1 MCAGELGLRSGRA
14 RLQAA
19 DVLRGP
25 KAHAVPMCIVRA
37 RATAH
42 GRRFLPLR
50 PPTRN
55 QTSKR
60 GSGAPQTKPHTA
72 PIAAVPQMRPTS
84 SAPKLA
90 MTAPVE
96 GAALITGYFGGSRGK
111 ALNEYGVL
119 IEEQH
124 QLRLTV
130 CRAIRR
136 LKIGDGPRQG
146 AGS

>member
-1 MCAGELGLRSGRA
+1 MLCRCALCGRVRQCMAAGSSPSG
-14 RLQAA
+14 
-19 DVLRGP
+19 
-25 KAHAVPMCIVRA
+25 
-37 RATAH
+37 
-42 GRRFLPLR
+42 

-60 GSGAPQTKPHTA
+60 GLGAPQTKPHTA
-72 PIAAVPQMRPTS
+72 PIAAVPKMRPTS

-124 QLRLTV
+124 QLRLSV
-130 CRAIRR
+130 CRAIGR